1 MIYTGSAHRKITA
14 PYVQSGVDSILRPAI
29 CSVARYVA
37 VMCVA
42 ADLGTPAL
50 LLYSPGEVG
59 VLVGYKVEILV
70 GLHEEN
76 PIWTKSSSLFT
87 VGNLM
92 GPASTESVIMF
103 RVDGRT
109 IKRGSI
115 LDNSVI

>member
-1 MIYTGSAHRKITA
+1 MSRSRD
-14 PYVQSGVDSILRPAI
+14 PCP
-29 CSVARYVA
+29 
-37 VMCVA
+37 
-42 ADLGTPAL
+42 P
-50 LLYSPGEVG
+50 LYSPGEAG
-59 VLVGYKVEILV
+59 VLVSYKVEILVGLRVLVLV